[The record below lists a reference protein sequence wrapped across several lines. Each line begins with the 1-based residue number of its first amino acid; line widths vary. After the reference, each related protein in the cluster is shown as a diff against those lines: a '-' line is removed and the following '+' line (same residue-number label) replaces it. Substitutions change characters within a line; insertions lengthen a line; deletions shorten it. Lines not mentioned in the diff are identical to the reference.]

1 MADVRRI
8 SCARVASLRH
18 RIPLECWDG
27 PTDTEVMTSRP
38 LKIATIGSFLGGL
51 AVFAGVRWEQVT
63 HWGGQSMPW
72 LVIPIALTYF
82 AAATLGLM
90 LAKDGVTR
98 WWWVPGTMLVLFGFP
113 VDHWVGWSVVSTRLG
128 SVAGS
133 LVDWVAVVA
142 PAGVASLGVRRSH
155 VKSRGRLVPTLVVV
169 TISAILAMRIGIDG
183 PDLSLPVGM
192 ALLALGVFSKS
203 SSPKRA
209 VAFVLIAV
217 SLGAQIPAS
226 LAVSLSQGEVGS
238 VAITDAMID
247 IAVAILAFSIAPL
260 SVVSRRLFERPADH
274 AVVHTV

>member
-1 MADVRRI
+1 
-8 SCARVASLRH
+8 L
-18 RIPLECWDG
+18 
-27 PTDTEVMTSRP
+27 
-38 LKIATIGSFLGGL
+38 
-51 AVFAGVRWEQVT
+51 
-63 HWGGQSMPW
+63 
-72 LVIPIALTYF
+72 
-82 AAATLGLM
+82 
-90 LAKDGVTR
+90 
-98 WWWVPGTMLVLFGFP
+98 
-113 VDHWVGWSVVSTRLG
+113 
-128 SVAGS
+128 
-133 LVDWVAVVA
+133 AVVA